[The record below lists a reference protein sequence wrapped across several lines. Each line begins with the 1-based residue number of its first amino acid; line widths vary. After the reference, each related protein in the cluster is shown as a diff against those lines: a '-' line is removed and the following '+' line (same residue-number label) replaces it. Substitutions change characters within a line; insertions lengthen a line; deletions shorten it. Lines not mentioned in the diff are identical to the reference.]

1 MHDEVAGL
9 EDSASVKTLRGRVVD
24 RAQGCLLGQLVGD
37 ALGSMVEF
45 KSARDIARLYPHGLR
60 GIGPSPVHDTI
71 VGQPTD
77 DSELALALARSLAAR
92 GGYDEEDVAGAYTD
106 WLESGP
112 FDQGGTI
119 TRATSAMGA
128 ARGRGGRMASAGRA
142 AASRSSEANGALMRQ
157 CPLAIWGYSLAP
169 EALATWVRADT
180 TLTHPHPVCQDASA
194 AFLVSLAAV
203 VRDGLDGRAAHA
215 VACDWDRLHGQSPI
229 VAAALAAAALEP
241 PAFQPNEGHV
251 VIALQNAFYQAYY
264 ASSFEEGLVATAMG
278 GGDTDTN
285 AAIAGA
291 LLGAIHGVA
300 AIPEQW
306 RTAVLQCR
314 PERGRADVRQH
325 RPEIYW
331 PIDALALAE
340 ALLHTDARA
349 GGGGGAAGAASDAP
363 EGVAAEQPATP
374 LAAAIEPISSAVA
387 PDARFSAST
396 GTHVQATEGNPLAS
410 ALRVL
415 SCADDADAQPMHD
428 TALRSRFR
436 AALLGGAMGD
446 ALGRPAEGSRTSHF
460 GPAWPITDYQRWPGY
475 RGGRVGTIT
484 DDTQLTIVVAECLL
498 ANGWL
503 DPEDL
508 ARRLVAWLPEGRG
521 KGEATTKA
529 VARLKAGT
537 PWYLAGEDSAGNG
550 AAMRAAPIGLLRH
563 AHAGQLR
570 GEAVLSALPT
580 HRNPMGVAGAVA
592 MAAATAWLLGCHP
605 GEWTPSALV
614 AAIQAAIVGLETGPQ
629 PERRLPGRLTTLHD
643 RLGELPAL
651 LEQQSEQVLSYL
663 YNGAYVLESV
673 PAALYCF
680 MRSPDNME
688 QSLLLA
694 ANAGYD
700 ADSVAAMAG
709 TLGGALGGEAALPQ
723 RLLPELEYREELL
736 VLADGLWQKA
746 LDVG

>member
-1 MHDEVAGL
+1 MHNEVAGPGG
-9 EDSASVKTLRGRVVD
+9 SASAEALRGGIVD

-45 KSARDIARLYPHGLR
+45 QSVRDIAHLYPHGLR
-60 GIGPSPVHDTI
+60 DIGPSPVHDTI
-71 VGQPTD
+71 AGQPTD
-77 DSELALALARSLAAR
+77 DSELALALARSLVAR

-112 FDQGGTI
+112 FDKGGTI
-119 TRATSAMGA
+119 TRATRAMGA

-157 CPLAIWGYSLAP
+157 CPLAIWGYRLAP
-169 EALATWVRADT
+169 DALATWVRADT
-180 TLTHPHPVCQDASA
+180 TLTHPHSVCQDASA
-194 AFLVSLAAV
+194 AFLVALAAV
-203 VRDGLDGRAAHA
+203 IRDGLDGRAAHA
-215 VACDWDRLHGQSPI
+215 VAYEWDRLHGQSPA
-229 VAAALAAAALEP
+229 VAAALATAALEP

-251 VIALQNAFYQAYY
+251 VIALQNAFYQAYH
-264 ASSFEEGLVATAMG
+264 ASSFEEGLVATVMG

-314 PERGRADVRQH
+314 PERGRSGVRQH
-325 RPEIYW
+325 RPEVYW
-331 PIDALALAE
+331 PVDALVLAE
-340 ALLHTDARA
+340 ALLHTGTRA
-349 GGGGGAAGAASDAP
+349 GGGGCAAGAASDAP

-374 LAAAIEPISSAVA
+374 LAPAIEPIGSAVS
-387 PDARFSAST
+387 PNARFSAST
-396 GTHVQATEGNPLAS
+396 ATPVQATEGSPLAS
-410 ALRVL
+410 DLHVL
-415 SCADDADAQPMHD
+415 PGAGDADTQPVRD

-446 ALGRPAEGSRTSHF
+446 ALGRPAEGSRTPHF

-475 RGGRVGTIT
+475 RSGRVGTIT

-508 ARRLVAWLPEGRG
+508 ARRLIAWLPGGRG
-521 KGEATTKA
+521 KGAATTQA
-529 VARLKAGT
+529 VQRLTAGI

-550 AAMRAAPIGLLRH
+550 AAMRAAPIGLLRR
-563 AHAGQLR
+563 ANAGQLR
-570 GEAVLSALPT
+570 AEAVLSALPT

-605 GEWTPSALV
+605 GKWTPSALV
-614 AAIQAAIVGLETGPQ
+614 AAIQAAIVGLETEPQ
-629 PERRLPGRLTTLHD
+629 PERRPPGRLTTLHD

-651 LEQQSEQVLSYL
+651 LEQPPEQVLSYL

-723 RLLPELEYREELL
+723 HLLPELEYREKLL
-736 VLADGLWQKA
+736 GLADGLWQKA
-746 LDVG
+746 LEVR

>member
-1 MHDEVAGL
+1 MHNEVAGPGG
-9 EDSASVKTLRGRVVD
+9 SASAEALRGGIVD

-45 KSARDIARLYPHGLR
+45 MSARDIARLYPHGLR
-60 GIGPSPVHDTI
+60 EIGPSPVHGTI
-71 VGQPTD
+71 AGQPTD
-77 DSELALALARSLAAR
+77 DSELALALARSLVAR

-112 FDQGGTI
+112 FDKGGTI
-119 TRATSAMGA
+119 TRATHAMGA
-128 ARGRGGRMASAGRA
+128 ARGRGERMAAAGRV

-169 EALATWVRADT
+169 EALALWVRADT
-180 TLTHPHPVCQDASA
+180 LLTHPHPVCQGASA
-194 AFLVSLAAV
+194 AFLVALAAV
-203 VRDGLDGRAAHA
+203 IRDGLDGRAAHA
-215 VACDWDRLHGQSPI
+215 VAREWDRLHGQSPI
-229 VAAALAAAALEP
+229 VTTTLAAAALEP

-251 VIALQNAFYQAYY
+251 VIALQNAFYQAYH
-264 ASSFEEGLVATAMG
+264 AQSFEEGLVATVMC

-291 LLGAIHGVA
+291 LLGAIHGVS

-314 PERGRADVRQH
+314 PERGRPEVRQH
-325 RPEIYW
+325 RPEVYW
-331 PIDALALAE
+331 PVDALALAE
-340 ALLHTDARA
+340 ALLHTGTSAGRE
-349 GGGGGAAGAASDAP
+349 GGGGGAVEAAGAAPIAP
-363 EGVAAEQPATP
+363 
-374 LAAAIEPISSAVA
+374 AIAS
-387 PDARFSAST
+387 DARFSAST
-396 GTHVQATEGNPLAS
+396 GTHVQVPESNPLAS
-410 ALRVL
+410 DPRVWPG
-415 SCADDADAQPMHD
+415 AGDADRQPMHD
-428 TALRSRFR
+428 TPLRSRFR

-508 ARRLVAWLPEGRG
+508 ARRLIAWLPGGRG
-521 KGEATTKA
+521 KGAATTQA
-529 VARLKAGT
+529 VQRLTAGI

-550 AAMRAAPIGLLRH
+550 AAMRAAPIGLLRR
-563 AHAGQLR
+563 ANAGQLR
-570 GEAVLSALPT
+570 AEAVLSALPT

-605 GEWTPSALV
+605 GKWTPSALV
-614 AAIQAAIVGLETGPQ
+614 AAIQAAIVGLETEPQ
-629 PERRLPGRLTTLHD
+629 PERRPPGRLTTLHD

-651 LEQQSEQVLSYL
+651 LEQPPEQVLSYL

-723 RLLPELEYREELL
+723 HLLPELEYREKLL
-736 VLADGLWQKA
+736 GLADGLWQKA
-746 LDVG
+746 LEVR